1 VPDREEMGITAAQ
14 GYNRALAN
22 VEASLAVVEVGF
34 PLSPAPRSSHQVV
47 CRVVIDIELDDQR

>member
-1 VPDREEMGITAAQ
+1 MPDREEMGITAAQ

-34 PLSPAPRSSHQVV
+34 PLSPAPRSHQVV
-47 CRVVIDIELDDQR
+47 CRQPPSRVSGSY